1 MAEENTTQS
10 VELMQDKPVQFQ
22 SDLSDIIDDAERAVR
37 NREKSLVTNN
47 GSVTVKHDGQV
58 NLAGGNYSQVKL
70 TPNGTIENISF
81 QSVNKTNRFKV
92 DTDDFILNNHKLN
105 NKIYELADYKVV
117 LEQEYPTT
125 PKIAGGIT
133 MLGTVLVRAWE
144 PNLKRY
150 VMIRRLINI
159 PLFSPSLGST
169 NVAPGLNITPNTEQ
183 IQSMIDTFNTSGI
196 SSMSDYINQLRQ
208 QRQEAQQEK
217 SQLNNSSSGSKE
229 TLDNNEEETKTP
241 DNYSPN
247 DLAKNTNN
255 G

>member
-1 MAEENTTQS
+1 
-10 VELMQDKPVQFQ
+10 
-22 SDLSDIIDDAERAVR
+22 
-37 NREKSLVTNN
+37 
-47 GSVTVKHDGQV
+47 
-58 NLAGGNYSQVKL
+58 
-70 TPNGTIENISF
+70 
-81 QSVNKTNRFKV
+81 
-92 DTDDFILNNHKLN
+92 
-105 NKIYELADYKVV
+105 
-117 LEQEYPTT
+117 
-125 PKIAGGIT
+125 

-169 NVAPGLNITPNTEQ
+169 DVAPGLNITPNTEQ

-229 TLDNNEEETKTP
+229 TLDNNEKETKTP